1 MNTNANTSSTPPAE
15 DKTKETLGKVIFW
28 TVVTI
33 IILFIYS
40 NTPVHY
46 R

>member
-1 MNTNANTSSTPPAE
+1 MNTSNTPPVE
-15 DKTKETLGKVIFW
+15 DKTKEILGKVIFW

-33 IILFIYS
+33 IIVFIYS
-40 NTPVHY
+40 STPLRY